1 MYNVVYGCL
10 HIHTCIHAYMY
21 TCIHASIIIHPSI
34 QTYERTYLR
43 TYIRTCTYI
52 RTTVHLYIR
61 TYGHTYIRRYGH
73 TDIRTFAHTYV
84 RTYVHA
90 CMHADRQTETQTQ
103 THTHT
108 HTYIYICICICI
120 YIYIKRAKPLN
131 HISRSGTWHRNVSPK
146 HLSCMCDVCSQGRQ
160 GVNKSFW
167 PRSGDGLQSQAHHT
181 DFPFRRLN
189 LSIYLGTSNS
199 LDVHEKNS

>member
-21 TCIHASIIIHPSI
+21 TCIHHHPSI
-34 QTYERTYLR
+34 HPYRHTNVRTYVR
-43 TYIRTCTYI
+43 TYVHVHTSVQPYICT
-52 RTTVHLYIR
+52 
-61 TYGHTYIRRYGH
+61 YGH
-73 TDIRTFAHTYV
+73 TDIRTYVDTDIRTYAHSHIRTYV
-84 RTYVHA
+84 RTFMHA
-90 CMHADRQTETQTQ
+90 CRQTDRDTDTD
-103 THTHT
+103 THTHIHT
-108 HTYIYICICICI
+108 HIYICICIC
-120 YIYIKRAKPLN
+120 IYIKRAKPLN
-131 HISRSGTWHRNVSPK
+131 HIGRSGTWHRNVSPK